1 MLSQTSSFFL
11 QSIVIFLIFNINI
24 SWASS
29 TNKLFGDVRNITVY
43 ALEDEKYLNH
53 YDIYQ
58 SLKLNIS
65 WLPPNENMQPSSYS
79 VTVTSMSSE
88 KSNLAI
94 CPKGILSYI
103 TKNNS
108 ELNVLLPQSELSTGV
123 PESYIR
129 PSCSYKIEVYANPR
143 KKPTG
148 TAQEIIYKVPECVSH
163 KCDCTNRKSV
173 LPIPRVNVTVNT
185 CQVII
190 TWSIETNDT
199 HVHSY
204 KVSIG
209 IPPLISKARFP
220 VYNIS
225 QIGITEAKT
234 NIFLWNLYNGYQ
246 CNELKDNY
254 KIFVTAI
261 DDHGCFGNHG
271 IFTINLLDQS
281 SSLQNYFI
289 IFVPVTLV
297 ICIIF
302 SLFSFIFFKKKK
314 QKFIWRKGHTSR
326 IQEIDSI
333 SKCKSNW
340 VNSILQKH
348 NMLYTQCNTEV
359 IPYKHET
366 SEFEIPY
373 NSLKLTSELGEGQ
386 FSKVYLG
393 YINNNA
399 TPVAVKMS
407 RLSNELNKLDMY
419 REFMEEIEIMIK
431 AGQHPHLVNLIGYSI
446 VPNKSVYIIL
456 EYMKGGNLLAYL
468 HSIRDKKTESGFIQ
482 NIFNKYGFG
491 FGSLETLY
499 TTINTLSISS
509 TYSKNDEL
517 KLPSSRY
524 VNLEC
529 FKKEENAINMQAEVE
544 RNQFIQF
551 ALDIAKGM
559 EHLES
564 KGIIHRDLA
573 ARNILLTSNLSLK
586 ISDFGLSRNGIYTIN
601 DMSSKI
607 RQLPV
612 RWMSPET
619 LQDRIFSS
627 KSDVWSFAVVLWE
640 IGTFGAFPY
649 SHVPD
654 NKLLEH
660 IIIEKQCLSQ
670 PKNVPCDI
678 YKIMQY
684 CWAFQPENRPTFA
697 QLVLDL
703 QALIGFLPLQN
714 AKNNPCY
721 TLLSYS

>member
-1 MLSQTSSFFL
+1 M
-11 QSIVIFLIFNINI
+11 
-24 SWASS
+24 
-29 TNKLFGDVRNITVY
+29 
-43 ALEDEKYLNH
+43 
-53 YDIYQ
+53 
-58 SLKLNIS
+58 
-65 WLPPNENMQPSSYS
+65 
-79 VTVTSMSSE
+79 
-88 KSNLAI
+88 
-94 CPKGILSYI
+94 
-103 TKNNS
+103 
-108 ELNVLLPQSELSTGV
+108 
-123 PESYIR
+123 
-129 PSCSYKIEVYANPR
+129 
-143 KKPTG
+143 
-148 TAQEIIYKVPECVSH
+148 
-163 KCDCTNRKSV
+163 
-173 LPIPRVNVTVNT
+173 
-185 CQVII
+185 
-190 TWSIETNDT
+190 
-199 HVHSY
+199 
-204 KVSIG
+204 
-209 IPPLISKARFP
+209 
-220 VYNIS
+220 
-225 QIGITEAKT
+225 
-234 NIFLWNLYNGYQ
+234 
-246 CNELKDNY
+246 
-254 KIFVTAI
+254 
-261 DDHGCFGNHG
+261 
-271 IFTINLLDQS
+271 
-281 SSLQNYFI
+281 QNYFI

-340 VNSILQKH
+340 VNSILRKH
-348 NMLYTQCNTEV
+348 NILYTQCNTEV
-359 IPYKHET
+359 TPYKHET

-468 HSIRDKKTESGFIQ
+468 HSIRDKKTESRFIQ

-491 FGSLETLY
+491 FGSSETLY

-509 TYSKNDEL
+509 PYSKNDKL

-529 FKKEENAINMQAEVE
+529 SKKEENAINIQAEVE

-573 ARNILLTSNLSLK
+573 ARNILLTSNLCLK

-601 DMSSKI
+601 DISSKI

-670 PKNVPCDI
+670 PKNIPCDI

-714 AKNNPCY
+714 GKNNPCY